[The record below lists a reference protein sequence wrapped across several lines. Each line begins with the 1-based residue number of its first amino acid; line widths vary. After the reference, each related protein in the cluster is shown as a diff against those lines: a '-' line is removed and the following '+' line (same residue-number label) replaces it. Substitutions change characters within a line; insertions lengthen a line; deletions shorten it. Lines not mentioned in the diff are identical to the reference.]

1 MHHDVTLNYIPA
13 NTNQRYSN
21 SLLSPS
27 GVYLFQAH
35 SMRSELSVA
44 RSQKERGKKWREI
57 RDDHPLSYPRNF
69 SCSDLFASS
78 PQSELTPGIGWAK

>member
-27 GVYLFQAH
+27 EVYLFQAH

-57 RDDHPLSYPRNF
+57 RDDHPLPYPSQFFLLRSF
-69 SCSDLFASS
+69 CAV
-78 PQSELTPGIGWAK
+78 PTI

>member
-35 SMRSELSVA
+35 SYVQIVECGAKSKRERKRMEGDTRRPPSTLPLAIFSA
-44 RSQKERGKKWREI
+44 RIFLRRP
-57 RDDHPLSYPRNF
+57 HNLN
-69 SCSDLFASS
+69 
-78 PQSELTPGIGWAK
+78 